1 MFQLFAALT
10 PTPLSLREQYLSLR
24 EQYLSLRELF
34 QSPAADFA
42 LQEMEHLNIPL
53 TSTNPLYIHHSRY
66 PVRKSP

>member
-1 MFQLFAALT
+1 MVLLPSPQPFLL
-10 PTPLSLREQYLSLR
+10 LRKQYLP
-24 EQYLSLRELF
+24 LRELF

-53 TSTNPLYIHHSRY
+53 TSTNPLYIHHGRY